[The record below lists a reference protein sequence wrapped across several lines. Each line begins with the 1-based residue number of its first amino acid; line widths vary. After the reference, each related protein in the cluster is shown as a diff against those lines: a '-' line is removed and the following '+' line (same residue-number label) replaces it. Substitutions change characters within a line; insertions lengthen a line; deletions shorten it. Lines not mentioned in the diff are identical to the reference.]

1 MSKKI
6 IFITESF
13 LPYKKGGTEL
23 YLYNVCKAL
32 LQKGVTMHVCTF
44 SNTGQNEYEVDH
56 IPVTDHESIT
66 EVLKTFLHKDFIL
79 EWNGSTGFLKLDY
92 QGIIDYTDNIAKSF
106 IKTKTKIVFILNEK
120 NMVSVKYSLSVKTI
134 ENHREEVKLA
144 NFFVIWE
151 IKDDKLYRGYQ
162 MSQLS

>member
-1 MSKKI
+1 MNAKKLVKD
-6 IFITESF
+6 F
-13 LPYKKGGTEL
+13 YKSDS
-23 YLYNVCKAL
+23 L
-32 LQKGVTMHVCTF
+32 L
-44 SNTGQNEYEVDH
+44 D
-56 IPVTDHESIT
+56 T

-92 QGIIDYTDNIAKSF
+92 QGIIDYTNNIAKSF

-134 ENHREEVKLA
+134 ENHREEIKLA